1 MHRLKISWL
10 QILANIAALLP
21 LAILGWDFAWGQLTA
36 DPIREITI
44 RTGRS
49 ALILLVLS
57 LSCAPI
63 NLVFGIRQVLP
74 LRRTLGLYA
83 FLYACLHFLT
93 FIGLDYGFN
102 FPLIRE
108 DIAGKYF
115 VLIGFAAFL
124 LLLLR
129 TVTSTRGWQK
139 RLERNWQQ
147 LRWLVYVAAVL
158 VVTHFMLAVV
168 LAAKEGLSRPMLY
181 VALLA
186 LLLIIRLPG
195 VRKAV
200 NKLRHRLV
208 RSKENGSAAG
218 SL

>member
-1 MHRLKISWL
+1 MSWL

-44 RTGRS
+44 RTGSS

-57 LSCAPI
+57 LACTPI

-139 RLERNWQQ
+139 RLGRNWQQ
-147 LRWLVYVAAVL
+147 LRWLVYMAAVL

-208 RSKENGSAAG
+208 RGKGNGSAAG

>member
-1 MHRLKISWL
+1 MHRLKAYWL

-57 LSCAPI
+57 LACTPI

-83 FLYACLHFLT
+83 FLYACLHLLT

-102 FPLIRE
+102 FALIRE

-115 VLIGFAAFL
+115 VLIGFTAFL

-129 TVTSTRGWQK
+129 AATSTKGWQR
-139 RLERNWQQ
+139 RLGRNWQQ

-181 VALLA
+181 VAVLA

-208 RSKENGSAAG
+208 RGKENGSAAG

>member
-1 MHRLKISWL
+1 MHRLKAPWL
-10 QILANIAALLP
+10 QILANIGALLP
-21 LAILGWDFAWGQLTA
+21 LAILGWDFAWGRLTA
-36 DPIREITI
+36 DPIREITL
-44 RTGRS
+44 RTGSS

-57 LSCAPI
+57 LACTPV
-63 NLVFGIRQVLP
+63 NLIFGIRQVLP

-102 FPLIRE
+102 FALIWE

-139 RLERNWQQ
+139 RLGRNWKQ
-147 LRWLVYVAAVL
+147 LRWLVYTAAVL

-168 LAAKEGLSRPMLY
+168 LAAKEGLSRPLLY
-181 VALLA
+181 VVVLA
-186 LLLIIRLPG
+186 LLFIIRLPG
-195 VRKAV
+195 VGNAAKNIRQ
-200 NKLRHRLV
+200 RLV
-208 RSKENGSAAG
+208 REKRGWSEG
-218 SL
+218 